1 MRERGLVQTRNRPDK
16 TSLRSVGHQIEGEG
30 NVSNQQTL
38 GLVESTQAHK
48 LAQTRRL
55 GDKQRTDGG
64 NISGVEI
71 VLSET
76 NDQTCFSHSAVSD
89 EQQLEKEIVLFGHA
103 RSWSP
108 TLRKSRRLDENFS
121 STSVSS
127 ERMDVEQRGQK
138 GGYSMKRVDPLSF
151 FSPALSC
158 HR

>member
-1 MRERGLVQTRNRPDK
+1 MC
-16 TSLRSVGHQIEGEG
+16 SVGHQIEEER
-30 NVSNQQTL
+30 NVNNQQTL
-38 GLVESTQAHK
+38 VLVESTQTHK

-64 NISGVEI
+64 NVSGVEI

-89 EQQLEKEIVLFGHA
+89 QQQLEKEIVLFGHA

-108 TLRKSRRLDENFS
+108 KVRQSRRLYENFS

-127 ERMDVEQRGQK
+127 ERMKVEQREK
-138 GGYSMKRVDPLSF
+138 SATP
-151 FSPALSC
+151 
-158 HR
+158 